1 MSASASTVM
10 GRAALLVPATT
21 AAFWSWACSWGQQ
34 RGAAAEAL
42 GSSQGF
48 PGWRQEFPG
57 WRSVAYR
64 SGAPSGLDW
73 RRAGPRFA
81 PARRDPPLS
90 DAPAPGRWRE
100 RQAPSARPLR
110 ARSAQL
116 LPLALPAGMAEQR
129 CFRDRAGPNSR
140 SSARCPATSQVREPL
155 RRLSAWVFPR
165 KIARPRWLQHRYKS
179 RADTGR
185 NLLASLA
192 FSSRFLLLGDDH
204 KLPFVPKSRRRAD
217 EVSPKERHPNP
228 RLSADRLYLQDF
240 SERHLIVRQTSLAP
254 FDSARSIVRAITTI
268 PRREWGDFS
277 VGLGGAMMP
286 GVQSRGPPRSL
297 DVPPAGTAAPCS
309 PLNRRPR
316 ERPYTP
322 P

>member
-48 PGWRQEFPG
+48 PGWRQGFPG

-90 DAPAPGRWRE
+90 DAPVPCRWRE
-100 RQAPSARPLR
+100 RQALSRRPPR
-110 ARSAQL
+110 ARSAQR
-116 LPLALPAGMAEQR
+116 LPLASSARMAEQQR
-129 CFRDRAGPNSR
+129 FRDRQVASSSQTAGPNSR
-140 SSARCPATSQVREPL
+140 SSAWSPATSQVPEPL
-155 RRLSAWVFPR
+155 PRLSAWVLRR
-165 KIARPRWLQHRYKS
+165 KIAKPGWLQHRYKS
-179 RADTGR
+179 PPDSGR
-185 NLLASLA
+185 YLLASLA

-204 KLPFVPKSRRRAD
+204 KLSFVPKSRRRGD
-217 EVSPKERHPNP
+217 EGSPKERHPSP
-228 RLSADRLYLQDF
+228 RPSADRLDLQDF
-240 SERHLIVRQTSLAP
+240 
-254 FDSARSIVRAITTI
+254 
-268 PRREWGDFS
+268 
-277 VGLGGAMMP
+277 
-286 GVQSRGPPRSL
+286 
-297 DVPPAGTAAPCS
+297 
-309 PLNRRPR
+309 
-316 ERPYTP
+316 
-322 P
+322 